1 MKCAEAPD
9 EPETKSKETLF
20 QLSCF
25 ISQGMLWNQQA
36 LCFRSVSII
45 IIVSKSLSDKICFL
59 FIFFIFSDVKY
70 MHTGLVSVSIP
81 LSLIFIPAVKS
92 SRIY

>member
-9 EPETKSKETLF
+9 EPETKSQETLF

-45 IIVSKSLSDKICFL
+45 IIVSCE
-59 FIFFIFSDVKY
+59 
-70 MHTGLVSVSIP
+70 
-81 LSLIFIPAVKS
+81 
-92 SRIY
+92 

>member
-25 ISQGMLWNQQA
+25 ISQGMLWNQQS

-45 IIVSKSLSDKICFL
+45 IIVVSKSLSEKIL
-59 FIFFIFSDVKY
+59 FFVYLFHLFRCEIHAHWFS
-70 MHTGLVSVSIP
+70 
-81 LSLIFIPAVKS
+81 
-92 SRIY
+92 